1 MEHGA
6 QKLEMLSCTCCLAWA
21 VRSNQLKSKM
31 ISSLYG
37 RLNLSL
43 VCANARALLLRQSK
57 LHVVINNVYLIVSCI
72 MSENNNK
79 CIIEQHISDLQLLDA
94 EVTEC
99 FAVYCSKNMWFDMAV
114 SHNVGS
120 SHDSFSA
127 YNASL
132 IFLVLVIWNTNNF
145 LMWLIIS
152 IVLFPCLR

>member
-37 RLNLSL
+37 CLNLSL

-57 LHVVINNVYLIVSCI
+57 LHVVINNVYLIISCI

-79 CIIEQHISDLQLLDA
+79 CIIEQHISDLQLWMRKLQNA
-94 EVTEC
+94 LQCT
-99 FAVYCSKNMWFDMAV
+99 AVKIC
-114 SHNVGS
+114 
-120 SHDSFSA
+120 DST
-127 YNASL
+127 
-132 IFLVLVIWNTNNF
+132 WQ
-145 LMWLIIS
+145 
-152 IVLFPCLR
+152 FPTM